1 IERVFQIFKEAGET
15 KLLRYRG
22 YCSADLSQCSYGGYD
37 GYSFYGKKAKK
48 QLNLVF
54 SQEGDRVDDIIPC
67 KHFVTYYK
75 LEVKEVIKIN
85 LSHFR
90 DVFYEIN
97 PLERKVQKC
106 AEACKELTQRQEIIG
121 HQVFIP
127 WLVKYS
133 KLYDEVYDHNRY
145 LSSETTAF
153 VNLYYSFL
161 AFR

>member
-1 IERVFQIFKEAGET
+1 MHINKQKIFHAFENLNSHLLRDIFEKFGEEEEGAHQKYIQEIERVFQIFKEAGET

-106 AEACKELTQRQEIIG
+106 AEACKELT
-121 HQVFIP
+121 
-127 WLVKYS
+127 
-133 KLYDEVYDHNRY
+133 
-145 LSSETTAF
+145 
-153 VNLYYSFL
+153 
-161 AFR
+161 